1 MTIQAAVR
9 LRIHARTLR
18 TRSRSSLHRFVATP
32 KGLVTIVL
40 LVLLAIGGRVAGPA
54 GVIPGLAGAVLTAV
68 IVDVAVCRLRRGRW
82 KYPDAGVITALL
94 VSLVV
99 RVGEPWYVFVVAT
112 ALGLTG
118 KHLLRTCAGNVF
130 NPAALGLVAVFH
142 LFDAREDW
150 WGALTAIVPGAALP
164 IVIAGGAIVAHR
176 VNRLPLVL
184 AFLVSCFTVGSA
196 ATFVIDPIDL
206 ADLFIWPDL
215 LAIAFAAGFI
225 VTDPP
230 TSPPRQAAQLWC
242 GIVMGGASGLFFVM
256 VGGADYLLDGVLVG
270 NVVEAMRRWVAVRR
284 GGSMRAVAA
293 QVRPGPA

>member
-1 MTIQAAVR
+1 M
-9 LRIHARTLR
+9 
-18 TRSRSSLHRFVATP
+18 
-32 KGLVTIVL
+32 
-40 LVLLAIGGRVAGPA
+40 
-54 GVIPGLAGAVLTAV
+54 
-68 IVDVAVCRLRRGRW
+68 
-82 KYPDAGVITALL
+82 
-94 VSLVV
+94 
-99 RVGEPWYVFVVAT
+99 
-112 ALGLTG
+112 
-118 KHLLRTCAGNVF
+118 F

-142 LFDAREDW
+142 LFDAGEDW
-150 WGALTAIVPGAALP
+150 WGALTAIVPGAGAADRDRGWSNRGAQGQQAAAR
-164 IVIAGGAIVAHR
+164 AGVSRQLLHR
-176 VNRLPLVL
+176 GLRRDVRDR
-184 AFLVSCFTVGSA
+184 S
-196 ATFVIDPIDL
+196 IDL

-284 GGSMRAVAA
+284 GGNMRAVAV